1 MTCYSARFATG
12 TVRCALL
19 PLLSHP
25 PPSPSP
31 HTSLE
36 FLAFGRLPKALTM
49 SRPPLGERA
58 PRAGG
63 SKAGSKAGGA
73 GEGGGERGPQIDR
86 PEVHFVGEIVSG
98 CGFGPGVSCR
108 WRVVFGESWELMGA
122 DASRFGQTH
131 WDYPT
136 NDEGDVCA
144 WGHPLDLH
152 LQTTNVE
159 QGWPRLILKVMKM
172 DDWERI
178 EVVAYGQ
185 ASLPTTSGSHRIEVN
200 TWRPM
205 GSDFEEAQGA
215 LRRERAHE

>member
-1 MTCYSARFATG
+1 
-12 TVRCALL
+12 
-19 PLLSHP
+19 
-25 PPSPSP
+25 
-31 HTSLE
+31 
-36 FLAFGRLPKALTM
+36 M

-131 WDYPT
+131 WDYPK